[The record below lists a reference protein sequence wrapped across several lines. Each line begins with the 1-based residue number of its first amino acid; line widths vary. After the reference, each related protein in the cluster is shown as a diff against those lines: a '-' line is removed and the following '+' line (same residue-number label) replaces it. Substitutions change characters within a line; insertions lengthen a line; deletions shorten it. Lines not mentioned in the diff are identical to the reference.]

1 MYQKILDASMAGEK
15 AVTGCITL
23 PTVKIRASVGNANI
37 KFQRSNLFPDILSLF
52 RNIIKTMV

>member
-1 MYQKILDASMAGEK
+1 MAGEK